1 MIELARMLSTS
12 KLKNNNYLF
21 VAFSGEELGLFGQN
35 TSWNIHPSIQSPS
48 TT

>member
-21 VAFSGEELGLFGQN
+21 VAFSGEELALRVKYFV
-35 TSWNIHPSIQSPS
+35 NIHPSIQSHQA
-48 TT
+48 T